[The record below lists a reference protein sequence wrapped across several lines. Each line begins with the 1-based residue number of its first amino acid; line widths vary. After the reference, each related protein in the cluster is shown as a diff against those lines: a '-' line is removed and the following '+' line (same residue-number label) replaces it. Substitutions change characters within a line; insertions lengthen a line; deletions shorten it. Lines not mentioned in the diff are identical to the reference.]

1 MTYKLKRLAGYLFGF
16 ALFYAPLAFLPKLV
30 YYFLYGKWLDVTV
43 HSMCFRIPLEH
54 LLDGTI
60 LRFSL
65 VSVGAMVALLLIAF
79 FFGPVFCG
87 RLCPAG
93 AFTEYLSY
101 AVPERL
107 KIDWSR
113 HVDIAPIRYGML
125 TGYLLLP
132 FFAGVVACSYCNYYV
147 FDLLTNFYLRGYFV
161 AFNTSLL
168 LNLLLWLVFLGLF
181 TKGGRGYCNFLCPVG
196 AAQNLMHYF
205 GNKIGIGYSVQVNR
219 DKCIGCSK
227 CANSCPMTSIIMKDG
242 KAKTSLHNC
251 IICGECMH
259 NCPVKAISYRRK
271 QHEE

>member
-1 MTYKLKRLAGYLFGF
+1 MTYKLKRLAGYLLGF

-60 LRFSL
+60 LRFSP

-101 AVPERL
+101 LVPERL
-107 KIDWSR
+107 QIDWSR
-113 HVDIAPIRYGML
+113 YIDIAPIRYGML

-132 FFAGVVACSYCNYYV
+132 FFTGVVACSYCNYYV
-147 FDLLTNFYLRGYFV
+147 FDLLTNFYIRGYFV
-161 AFNTSLL
+161 SFNTSLL

-196 AAQNLMHYF
+196 AVQNLMHYF
-205 GNKIGIGYSVQVNR
+205 SNKIGIGYSVQVNR

-227 CANSCPMTSIIMKDG
+227 CANSCPMTSIIMKNG

-259 NCPVKAISYRRK
+259 NCLVKAISYRRK